1 MTTTA
6 TAIFERNN
14 EVLEL
19 AEFSLVATKNGE
31 IAGQLRF
38 PPGVSR
44 SAVRELIAELRKNG
58 QILHQ
63 RCMGDDTQITN
74 WSALVFSAASLTYRQ
89 FRQQCL
95 ESNIASLRLVTQ
107 EKMKELE
114 SLESELP
121 KFESP
126 MELEPEVEKL
136 KLEAV
141 TGRVQ
146 SQSPIELETEVEDLA
161 LAAEIEA
168 EAKEA
173 VETEL
178 ATAEQLEALTL
189 SKLKQLAT
197 LHAIDGRSAMTK
209 NLNTAHQMLIP
220 KLVGLV
226 PVTEL

>member
-19 AEFSLVATKNGE
+19 AEFSLVATANGE

-44 SAVRELIAELRKNG
+44 SAVRELIAELKKNG

-63 RCMGDDTQITN
+63 RCVGDDTQTTN
-74 WSALVFSAASLTYRQ
+74 WSNLVFSAASLTYRQ

-121 KFESP
+121 ESQSP
-126 MELEPEVEKL
+126 IEVEKL

-141 TGRVQ
+141 TGKVQ
-146 SQSPIELETEVEDLA
+146 SENPIELETEIEDLA

-168 EAKEA
+168 EAMESVK
-173 VETEL
+173 TEL

-197 LHAIDGRSAMTK
+197 LHAIEGRSAMTK
-209 NLNTAHQMLIP
+209 NLNTAHQILIP

-226 PVTEL
+226 TVAEL

>member
-19 AEFSLVATKNGE
+19 AEFSLVATENGE

-44 SAVRELIAELRKNG
+44 SAVRKLIAELKKNG

-126 MELEPEVEKL
+126 IEVEKL

-146 SQSPIELETEVEDLA
+146 FQSPIELETEVEDLA

-168 EAKEA
+168 EAKES

-189 SKLKQLAT
+189 SKLKELAT
-197 LHAIDGRSAMTK
+197 LHAIEGRSAMTK

-226 PVTEL
+226 TVTEL

>member
-6 TAIFERNN
+6 TALFERNN
-14 EVLEL
+14 EVLKL
-19 AEFSLVATKNGE
+19 AEFSLVATENGE

-63 RCMGDDTQITN
+63 RCMGDDTQTTN

-89 FRQQCL
+89 LRQQCL
-95 ESNIASLRLVTQ
+95 ESKIASLRLITQ

-114 SLESELP
+114 SLESE
-121 KFESP
+121 SP
-126 MELEPEVEKL
+126 E
-136 KLEAV
+136 
-141 TGRVQ
+141 
-146 SQSPIELETEVEDLA
+146 SQSPIKLETEVEDLA

-168 EAKEA
+168 EAKES

-189 SKLKQLAT
+189 SKLRQLAT
-197 LHAIDGRSAMTK
+197 SHAIEGRSTMTK
-209 NLNTAHQMLIP
+209 NINTAHQMLIP

-226 PVTEL
+226 TIAEL

>member
-6 TAIFERNN
+6 TAKFERNN

-19 AEFSLVATKNGE
+19 AEFSLVATDSGE

-44 SAVRELIAELRKNG
+44 SAVRELIAELKKNG

-63 RCMGDDTQITN
+63 RCMGDDTQTTN

-121 KFESP
+121 E
-126 MELEPEVEKL
+126 
-136 KLEAV
+136 
-141 TGRVQ
+141 
-146 SQSPIELETEVEDLA
+146 SQSPIELETEIEDLA

-168 EAKEA
+168 EAMESVK
-173 VETEL
+173 TEL

-189 SKLKQLAT
+189 SKLRQLAT
-197 LHAIDGRSAMTK
+197 SHAIEGRSTMTK
-209 NLNTAHQMLIP
+209 NINTAHQMLIP
-220 KLVGLV
+220 KLVRLV
-226 PVTEL
+226 SVAEL

>member
-6 TAIFERNN
+6 TAKFECNN

-19 AEFSLVATKNGE
+19 AEFSLVATENGE
-31 IAGQLRF
+31 IAGHLRF

-44 SAVRELIAELRKNG
+44 SAVRELIAELKKNG

-63 RCMGDDTQITN
+63 RCMGDDTQTTN

-95 ESNIASLRLVTQ
+95 ESNIASLRHVTQ

-121 KFESP
+121 ESESP
-126 MELEPEVEKL
+126 
-136 KLEAV
+136 
-141 TGRVQ
+141 
-146 SQSPIELETEVEDLA
+146 IDLETEVEDLA

-168 EAKEA
+168 EAKES

-178 ATAEQLEALTL
+178 AIAEQLEALTL
-189 SKLKQLAT
+189 SKLKELAT
-197 LHAIDGRSAMTK
+197 LHAIEGRSAMTK

-226 PVTEL
+226 TIAEL

>member
-6 TAIFERNN
+6 TAIFERNS

-44 SAVRELIAELRKNG
+44 SAVRELIAELKKNG

-126 MELEPEVEKL
+126 IEVEKL

-141 TGRVQ
+141 TGKVQ
-146 SQSPIELETEVEDLA
+146 SENPIELETEVEDLA
-161 LAAEIEA
+161 LAAEIET

-178 ATAEQLEALTL
+178 ATAEHLEALTL

-197 LHAIDGRSAMTK
+197 FHAIDGRSAMTK

-220 KLVGLV
+220 KMVGF
-226 PVTEL
+226 VTVAEL